1 MKNAGVFFSLSLMLI
16 FVICCFLLLNIQ
28 IENYSML
35 QRRTK
40 NDFKMY
46 TPVSYV
52 TNKIHSYDQV
62 NCVQVQNVE
71 RRKVI
76 KLSDSQSDTYLYKE
90 KSNLMEVCVV
100 SGMNPDFKMGQI
112 LMPVKSFNVKQ
123 DQNTI
128 ICTING
134 ITFQVELRSG
144 DVS

>member
-1 MKNAGVFFSLSLMLI
+1 MKNVGVFFSLSLMLI

-52 TNKIHSYDQV
+52 TNKIHSYDQINSV
-62 NCVQVQNVE
+62 HVQNIE
-71 RRKVI
+71 HKKVI
-76 KLSDSQSDTYLYKE
+76 KLSDSQSDTYLYKY
-90 KSNLMEVCVV
+90 KSNLMELCVV
-100 SGMNPDFKMGQI
+100 SGMKPDFKMGQV
-112 LMPVKSFNVKQ
+112 LMPVKSFDVKK
-123 DQNTI
+123 DQNRI
-128 ICTING
+128 ICKING
-134 ITFQVELRSG
+134 ITFQVDLRSG